1 MLWLSLRVFKQAHP
15 CVLHVE
21 SKNDM
26 TEENDRPSGKVGK
39 PSAEL
44 CGLIGAGEQENLL
57 SIVPV
62 QVKAAKGSQILKVFA
77 LLDPGSTAA
86 FCSEA
91 LMSQLNLKDR
101 KTHILLSKINQKKKS
116 HCAMYLELK
125 FKHWTMKTSYLFL
138 MPKRN
143 ASHPKM

>member
-1 MLWLSLRVFKQAHP
+1 
-15 CVLHVE
+15 
-21 SKNDM
+21 M
-26 TEENDRPSGKVGK
+26 TEENDQSSGKVGK

-44 CGLIGAGEQENLL
+44 CGRIGAREQENVL
-57 SIVPV
+57 SIVPG

-91 LMSQLNLKDR
+91 LMSQLKLKGR
-101 KTHILLSKINQKKKS
+101 KTHILLSTINQKKMVPLHILS
-116 HCAMYLELK
+116 GIEASALDNEN
-125 FKHWTMKTSYLFL
+125 FLFL